1 MSYDLVRDGL
11 VVMGYEIESIRSLVC
26 EGVEIH
32 GLQDDRA
39 LMGGEEIVIEDMF
52 GEEHHYVFAQQEDGS
67 HQFELEY
74 SSEDHDDD
82 FYFPQ

>member
-39 LMGGEEIVIEDMF
+39 LMGG
-52 GEEHHYVFAQQEDGS
+52 
-67 HQFELEY
+67 
-74 SSEDHDDD
+74 
-82 FYFPQ
+82 